1 MEEVVETE
9 KGEGAEVLRTMPR
22 DNMASLIQKIA
33 RQARTTFKALPP
45 ADAGSFQANL
55 AKLSKLLEKIQAED
69 LNLGPR
75 RNGGPPPPQLGAH
88 QGPPVTYMH
97 ICETDSFSM
106 GVFLLQSGS
115 CIPLHDHPGMHG
127 LLKVLYG
134 QVAIKCFDKEEVEE
148 EEEEEVDENE
158 NEEAAAGSGADVQGV
173 QFNPP
178 LLQCQRAALRRS
190 LRRSSDVLSE
200 ASDPCLL
207 TPVQG
212 NMHQIEAR
220 DGPAAFLDILAPP
233 YDPDEGRDCHY
244 FKMLQVSGNAG
255 DDSPESPQQQQQPS
269 QPIWLLEV
277 PQPADFWC
285 GGEPYPGPKVSPD

>member
-1 MEEVVETE
+1 
-9 KGEGAEVLRTMPR
+9 MPR
-22 DNMASLIQKIA
+22 GDMASLIQKIA
-33 RQARTTFKALPP
+33 RQARTTFRALPP
-45 ADAGSFQANL
+45 VDSAAFQDDL
-55 AKLSKLLEKIQAED
+55 AKLHKLVEKIRAED

-75 RNGGPPPPQLGAH
+75 RNCGPPLGAH

-97 ICETDSFSM
+97 ICETDCFSM
-106 GVFLLQSGS
+106 GVFLLQSGA

-134 QVAIKCFDKEEVEE
+134 QVTVKCFDKEE
-148 EEEEEVDENE
+148 
-158 NEEAAAGSGADVQGV
+158 AAADGAEADGV

-190 LRRSSDVLSE
+190 LRRSSSVLSE
-200 ASDPCLL
+200 ASGPCAL

-212 NMHQIEAR
+212 NVHQIEAR

-244 FKMLQVSGNAG
+244 FKVLQVSENAGNA
-255 DDSPESPQQQQQPS
+255 SRASPQQQQQPV
-269 QPIWLLEV
+269 WLLEV

-285 GGEPYPGPKVSPD
+285 GGEPYPGPKVSPDGTADGRE

>member
-1 MEEVVETE
+1 
-9 KGEGAEVLRTMPR
+9 MPR

-45 ADAGSFQANL
+45 ADAGTFQDNL
-55 AKLSKLLEKIQAED
+55 VKLSKLLEKIRAED

-75 RNGGPPPPQLGAH
+75 RNGGPPLPPPPPQLGAH

-134 QVAIKCFDKEEVEE
+134 QVAIKCFDKEEAEE
-148 EEEEEVDENE
+148 EEEEEED
-158 NEEAAAGSGADVQGV
+158 EEAATGAGADVQGV

-190 LRRSSDVLSE
+190 LRRSSDVLNE

-207 TPVQG
+207 TPMQG

-244 FKMLQVSGNAG
+244 FKMLQVSESAGN
-255 DDSPESPQQQQQPS
+255 DSPGSPQQQQQLPPPT
-269 QPIWLLEV
+269 QPVWLLEV